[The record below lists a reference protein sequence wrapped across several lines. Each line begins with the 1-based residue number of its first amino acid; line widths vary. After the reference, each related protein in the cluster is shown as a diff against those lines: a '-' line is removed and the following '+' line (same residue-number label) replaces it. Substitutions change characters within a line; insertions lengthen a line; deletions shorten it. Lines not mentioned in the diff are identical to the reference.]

1 MNGTILLIII
11 RLNIGDNPQYS
22 LLFIILL
29 FTIKKTKKGKTKKE
43 YFSFDIVD
51 NLLENKI
58 MKNLK
63 EIISMK
69 DKYNKKK
76 KIKK

>member
-1 MNGTILLIII
+1 MNGIILLIII

-29 FTIKKTKKGKTKKE
+29 FTIKKKE

>member
-29 FTIKKTKKGKTKKE
+29 FTIKKTKKE